1 MLSPTGRSRDR
12 FSEAKDRE
20 LSHPYRSHLRSHSEL
35 PSFPS
40 DEIICSQAHFT
51 LAAEPGGVLTAQ
63 PLGSSQEGSGHRA
76 EEPGE
81 AWVKVLSPVCL
92 VQLHDPFFQLPSLVR
107 GEAELADVVA
117 HVLLRIV
124 VAQLSLHGVGAQQGV
139 RDERAGQAACDD
151 VRPQLQAQVVSG
163 DRGERAWARGSP
175 LPPERPPTT
184 ASGGSISSK
193 LIDAQHR
200 EEYSQTC
207 HVLILAGRVLIL
219 WVYLRRWLC
228 NIS

>member
-1 MLSPTGRSRDR
+1 M
-12 FSEAKDRE
+12 E

-35 PSFPS
+35 SSFPS
-40 DEIICSQAHFT
+40 DEIICSQTHFT
-51 LAAEPGGVLTAQ
+51 LAAGGVLTGQ
-63 PLGSSQEGSGHRA
+63 PLGSSQEGSGQRA

-81 AWVKVLSPVCL
+81 AWVEVLSPVCL
-92 VQLHDPFFQLPSLVR
+92 VQLHDPFFQLPSLIR

-117 HVLLRIV
+117 HMLLGVV

-139 RDERAGQAACDD
+139 RDEGAGQAARDD

-163 DRGERAWARGSP
+163 DRGECAWAQGGP
-175 LPPERPPTT
+175 LPPWTPPTT
-184 ASGGSISSK
+184 ASYGSISSK

-207 HVLILAGRVLIL
+207 HVLIPAGRVLIL